1 MKMVA
6 SIIMSLFIIVEVI
19 TMLFGDASMKI
30 WSVVYFCNQSILI
43 IGLLMY
49 LREYLNNILINI
61 IISLS
66 IVKIT
71 YNCLLLLSE
80 KWSSWVND
88 CYYVGLIIAVSILL
102 TLIFYVYDKK
112 RIYQRGH

>member
-1 MKMVA
+1 MIILLSIFILFEVA
-6 SIIMSLFIIVEVI
+6 YLLIGDGSI
-19 TMLFGDASMKI
+19 KI
-30 WSVVYFCNQSILI
+30 WNVAYFFNQSVLI
-43 IGLLMY
+43 IGLLIY
-49 LREYLNNILINI
+49 LRPFIHNVFVSI
-61 IISLS
+61 IISLQC
-66 IVKIT
+66 VKLF
-71 YNCLLLLSE
+71 YNCLFLLSE